1 MENFLK
7 IEPNYRIFAEHMKQ
21 YIFFVIL
28 LLPLLSLQA
37 QQRYTVSGYVRDA
50 SSGEELIGAT
60 VQVVAPGGVGTT
72 TNIYGYYA
80 LPLPAGEYTLR
91 FKYLGYQ
98 TQERQLSLQAD
109 TRLTISLGPGEEQ
122 LQEVVIT
129 GQRADANVTDVSM
142 SRDNLSVEA
151 VRRVP
156 ALFGE
161 VDVLRTIQ
169 LLPGIQTAGEG
180 TTGLFVRG
188 GAADQNLVLLDEA
201 TVYNASH
208 LFGFFSVFNPDAI
221 KNIEIYK
228 GGIPARFGG
237 RLSSILDIQMK
248 EGNNKEYEVSGGLGL
263 ISSRLTVEGP
273 IVEDRSSFM
282 VSGRRTYADMFL
294 RLSPNENINRNT
306 LYFYDL
312 NAKANYTLNDN
323 NRFFL
328 SGYFGRDVLGLDDLF
343 SLNWGN
349 ATATAR
355 WNHLFSD
362 NLFLNTSLIYSN
374 FSYGFEGSDGTTGFT
389 WGSKMK
395 EGNLKLD
402 FTYYRNAAN
411 TLTFG
416 LNTLYRHFG
425 APIITFDAPTDF
437 AHPFVSDRYALENAL
452 YVGNEWKPTQKFSLE
467 YGLRYS
473 LFNNLG
479 PSNVF
484 VYGEGQERTNQSVT
498 DTLAF
503 DRFQNIQFYH
513 GLEPR
518 LASRYMLSERSS
530 LKGSYNRTRQYL
542 QVASN
547 ATAGLPIERWIPAD
561 RYIRPLIAD
570 QVALGYFRNISQN
583 RVEASVEVYYK
594 WMDRLIDFK
603 LGDQGNILFT
613 NNIEAEALE
622 GRGWAYGAEFLLR
635 KKVGKTT
642 GWIGYTLSRTMRQ
655 IPGINE
661 GNPYPARYDRIHDG
675 SVVLT
680 HDISKRLSVSG
691 TFVYSTG
698 AAVSL
703 PVGKA
708 EVAGYIVPVYD
719 DSRRNAFR
727 MPSYHR
733 LDLSATLNSRDKPGR
748 WWNSSWN
755 FGVYNAYARKNPFAI
770 TFEPVYNGDPNTN
783 PDRDPIRSVEAGAVK
798 IYLFSLIPSVTYN
811 FELKPGRR

>member
-1 MENFLK
+1 MKKTGPVLIFL
-7 IEPNYRIFAEHMKQ
+7 F
-21 YIFFVIL
+21 L
-28 LLPLLSLQA
+28 LALSLQA
-37 QQRYTVSGYVRDA
+37 QQRYTVSGYIRDA
-50 SSGEELIGAT
+50 DSGEELIGAT
-60 VQVVAPGGVGTT
+60 VAVTGGGGLGAT

-80 LPLPAGEYTLR
+80 LPLPAGTYTLR
-91 FKYLGYQ
+91 FQYLGYQ
-98 TQERQLSLQAD
+98 TVERQLDLQAD
-109 TRLTISLGPGEEQ
+109 TRLTVALSPGEEQ

-129 GQRADANVTDVSM
+129 EQRPDANVTEVSM
-142 SRDNLSVEA
+142 SREKLSVEA

-221 KNIEIYK
+221 KNLEIYK

-237 RLSSILDIQMK
+237 RLSSILDIQMR
-248 EGNNKEYEVSGGLGL
+248 EGNNKEYEASGGIGL
-263 ISSRLTVEGP
+263 IASRLTVEGP
-273 IVEDRSSFM
+273 IVPDRSSFI

-294 RLSPNENINRNT
+294 RLSPNENVNNNT

-312 NAKANYTLNDN
+312 NAKANYILNDN
-323 NRFFL
+323 NRFYL
-328 SGYFGRDVLGLDDLF
+328 SGYFGRDVLGLEDIF
-343 SLNWGN
+343 SLDWGN

-355 WNHLFSD
+355 WNHLFSE

-374 FSYGFEGSDGTTGFT
+374 FSYGFEGDDGTTGFT
-389 WGSKMK
+389 WGSRMK
-395 EGNLKLD
+395 EGNVKLD

-416 LNTLYRHFG
+416 LNSLYRHFG
-425 APIITFDAPTDF
+425 APYITFDAATDF
-437 AHPFVSDRYALENAL
+437 TVPEIADRYALENAL
-452 YVGNEWKPTQKFSLE
+452 YIGNEWKPNTTFTLE

-479 PSNVF
+479 PSQ
-484 VYGEGQERTNQSVT
+484 VYTYQEGGERSNETIT
-498 DTLAF
+498 DTLYF
-503 DRFQNIQFYH
+503 DRLQNIQFYH

-518 LASRYMLSERSS
+518 LASRYMLNSQSS
-530 LKGSYNRTRQYL
+530 LKASYNRTRQYL
-542 QVASN
+542 QVATN

-570 QVALGYFRNISQN
+570 QIALGYFRNLSQN
-583 RVEASVEVYYK
+583 RIEASVEVYYK

-635 KKVGKTT
+635 KNVGKTT

-655 IPGINE
+655 VPGINE
-661 GNPYPARYDRIHDG
+661 GKAYPARYDRIHDA

-680 HDISKRLSVSG
+680 HDVSKRFSVSG

-708 EVAGYIVPVYD
+708 EVAGFTVPVYD

-727 MPSYHR
+727 MPNYHR
-733 LDLSATLNSRDKPGR
+733 LDLSATLKNREKPGR
-748 WWNSSWN
+748 WWNSSWT
-755 FGVYNAYARKNPFAI
+755 FSIYNAYARKNPFAI

-783 PDRDPIRSVEAGAVK
+783 PERDPIRSVEAGAVK
-798 IYLFSLIPSVTYN
+798 VYLFSLIPSVTYN
-811 FELKPGRR
+811 FELKPGKR